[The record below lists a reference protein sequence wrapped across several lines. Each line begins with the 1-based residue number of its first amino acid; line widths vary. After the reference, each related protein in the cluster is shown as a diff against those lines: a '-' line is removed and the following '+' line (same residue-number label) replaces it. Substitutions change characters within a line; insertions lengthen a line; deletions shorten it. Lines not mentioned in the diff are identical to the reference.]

1 MEIGKV
7 PADVFKKSV
16 MPYLGIMQKEVLVHS
31 KLGEDC
37 SIIDFGDKV
46 AVLSTDP
53 ITAANKM
60 SGFLSVIISC
70 NDIASSGA
78 KPLGIL
84 STILLPDKTDESV
97 LHNIMKEIDK
107 AAKKINIEVL
117 GGHTE
122 ITSSVNKPII
132 STTAIG
138 IADKNS
144 YITTKGA
151 KLGDDIIIT
160 KSVGLEGTSIL
171 ASDYED
177 LLTKYFDKQFIQ
189 RAQGF
194 INEISVIEEGL
205 IAGQNGANA
214 MHDITEGGILG
225 AAYEIA
231 EASGLGILIYEDKIP
246 IREETQKICKI
257 FGINPLKLISS
268 GSMMISTS
276 KKDEIINALEKEGIK
291 ATVVGK
297 ITEKDKFLVTSQG
310 KITIPS
316 PCKDEIYKV
325 KDRINL

>member
-246 IREETQKICKI
+246 IREETQKICNI

-297 ITEKDKFLVTSQG
+297 ITEKGKYLVTSQG